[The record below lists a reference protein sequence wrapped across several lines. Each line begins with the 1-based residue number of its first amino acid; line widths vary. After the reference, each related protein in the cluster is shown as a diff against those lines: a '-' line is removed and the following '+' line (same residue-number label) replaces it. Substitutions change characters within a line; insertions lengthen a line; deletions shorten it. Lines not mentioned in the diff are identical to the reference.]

1 MNSCI
6 KKGLLFSLL
15 ITAHGCSWPNSST
28 LSKTAPTSSSTS
40 KDICDE
46 KSQGPLA
53 TKNVKPVSFVNETA
67 STSGQLRSGEILGY
81 SFQGEAGKT
90 LSFKTKEDVCISVY
104 SPTNEVIKD
113 LKLAKTGQYTIQVA
127 TKQGNQTFN
136 LELSLGDPSSKPK
149 VEIEAEKPVIT
160 RSPTQSTQPTQT
172 FAKSDFPKAACG
184 DAKPSNSSAY
194 PVTFYPVNLPDTE
207 ANLKRS
213 QAQFCG
219 DSYRKKSKDTGE
231 KFIQV
236 ASFIGKENAQA
247 FADLVSSEIKGA
259 AVGSPTTVTQP

>member
-1 MNSCI
+1 MNSSI
-6 KKGLLFSLL
+6 KKGLLFTLL

-40 KDICDE
+40 KDVCDE
-46 KSQGPLA
+46 KSQGVLT

-113 LKLAKTGQYTIQVA
+113 FKLPKTGQYTIQVA

-136 LELSLGDPSSKPK
+136 LELSLADPSSKPK
-149 VEIEAEKPVIT
+149 VEIEAAKPVIT
-160 RSPTQSTQPTQT
+160 RSPTPTQPTQT

-184 DAKPSNSSAY
+184 DSKPSNSSAY

-207 ANLKRS
+207 ANLKR
-213 QAQFCG
+213 AQLRFCA
-219 DSYRKKSKDTGE
+219 DSYPKKSKDTGE

-236 ASFIGKENAQA
+236 ASFIGRENAQA
-247 FADLVSSEIKGA
+247 FADLVSTEIKGA
-259 AVGSPTTVTQP
+259 VVGSPTTVNQP

>member
-1 MNSCI
+1 MNSSI
-6 KKGLLFSLL
+6 KKGLLFTLL
-15 ITAHGCSWPNSST
+15 ITVHGCSWPNSST

-40 KDICDE
+40 KDVCDE
-46 KSQGPLA
+46 KSQGVLT

-113 LKLAKTGQYTIQVA
+113 FKLPKTGQYTIQVA

-136 LELSLGDPSSKPK
+136 LELSLVDPSIKPK
-149 VEIEAEKPVIT
+149 APIEPAKPLIT
-160 RSPTQSTQPTQT
+160 RSPTQPTQT
-172 FAKSDFPKAACG
+172 FSKSDFPKTACG
-184 DAKPSNSSAY
+184 DSKPSDSSAY

-207 ANLKRS
+207 INLKRAQS
-213 QAQFCG
+213 QFCA
-219 DSYRKKSKDTGE
+219 DSYHKKSKDTGE

-247 FADLVSSEIKGA
+247 FADLVSTEIKGA
-259 AVGSPTTVTQP
+259 VVGSPTTVNQP